1 MKKKLDCVGH
11 EILTNFLQPRG
22 HAGHAGLPA
31 GVQLRRFRDMS
42 PSSGPSGPGG
52 SGAAGVG
59 PGALAHQGQQRPRRL
74 SRVVKC
80 RTVDFTEF
88 PEGMRD
94 YARNGKRL
102 LREIQSQPGSPT
114 LIPRIEIHDFG
125 SEVQPILFF
134 ICVIIISSF

>member
-1 MKKKLDCVGH
+1 
-11 EILTNFLQPRG
+11 
-22 HAGHAGLPA
+22 
-31 GVQLRRFRDMS
+31 MS
-42 PSSGPSGPGG
+42 PSSGPAGSGG

-59 PGALAHQGQQRPRRL
+59 PVAHAHQGQQRPRRL

-134 ICVIIISSF
+134 IRVIIISSLSTTGSILSVICMLPLIKPK

>member
-1 MKKKLDCVGH
+1 
-11 EILTNFLQPRG
+11 
-22 HAGHAGLPA
+22 
-31 GVQLRRFRDMS
+31 MS
-42 PSSGPSGPGG
+42 PSSGPAGPGG

-59 PGALAHQGQQRPRRL
+59 PGAHQGQQRPRRL

-125 SEVQPILFF
+125 SEVQPLLFYF
-134 ICVIIISSF
+134 LFLLLLFLLFEVLQVIFCQSDFFFL

>member
-1 MKKKLDCVGH
+1 
-11 EILTNFLQPRG
+11 
-22 HAGHAGLPA
+22 
-31 GVQLRRFRDMS
+31 MS
-42 PSSGPSGPGG
+42 PSSCPAGPGG

-59 PGALAHQGQQRPRRL
+59 PGAHQGQQRPRRL

-125 SEVQPILFF
+125 SEVQPILFYF
-134 ICVIIISSF
+134 IFCYYYFFFKYYRFYFVRGIFLPLIKPKQDDRLYGDLP